1 MVNKIKALLF
11 SAAITSTI
19 LSGCTE
25 SYDEKPVVYLDAPY
39 YLNLISDLQIYTTGH
54 LSTLDSSD
62 VTEVSTVVEE
72 LERYNADIDL
82 LLSSIDDLPKSDPEV
97 EEYTIAFKELLEEA
111 NVYVETAMENA
122 YNGSTSLPNREKLS
136 GLLSQ
141 LNEKLSNFRYE
152 EK

>member
-39 YLNLISDLQIYTTGH
+39 YLNMIYDLQIYTNGH
-54 LSTLDSSD
+54 LSTLDGSD
-62 VTEVSTVVEE
+62 VTEISAVVEE

-82 LLSSIDDLPKSDPEV
+82 LLSNIDNLPKGDPEA
-97 EEYTIAFKELLEEA
+97 EEYTTTFKELLEEA
-111 NVYVETAMENA
+111 NIYVETAMENA
-122 YNGSTSLPNREKLS
+122 YTGSTSLPNREKLS

-141 LNEKLSNFRYE
+141 LSEQISDFRYE